1 MERLEVFGQEK
12 CHGRH
17 GGFRLPLLR
26 PAPAEVHPEAVVTH
40 QHQEGSVQGAVWAF
54 RFRENPFHDKNNAF
68 FYFR

>member
-17 GGFRLPLLR
+17 GSLRLPLLR

-40 QHQEGSVQGAVWAF
+40 QHQEGSVQGARGQQRVWQSSF
-54 RFRENPFHDKNNAF
+54 KIDIG
-68 FYFR
+68 